1 MKASEIRDMSLEE
14 MVQQVGTLK
23 ETYFNLRF
31 QNETGQLE
39 NTSIIKKTRQD
50 IAKVM
55 TIIKQV
61 QSKEN
66 KE

>member
-14 MVQQVGTLK
+14 LIQKAGSLK
-23 ETYFNLRF
+23 ETLFNLRF

-39 NTSIIKKTRQD
+39 NTSMLEKTRKD
-50 IAKVM
+50 IARVM

-61 QSKEN
+61 QSKE
-66 KE
+66 